1 MIFYIFLIDKNMIE
15 LEKYQAGH
23 FEKNLGYKYFVPSAI
38 NDEWT
43 WKTPALNL
51 LLEKAAIKL
60 GELNSYARLVPN
72 IDLFIQLHVTKE
84 AVVSSH
90 IEGTKTNMDEALLPV
105 EEIHPERRDDWQEV
119 NNYIKAL
126 NNAIEELKS
135 LPISSRLLK
144 ETHKILLQSVR
155 GEHKLPGEFRTSQ
168 NWIGG
173 TSLHDAVFIPPS
185 HHLVNEL
192 MSDLEKFLN
201 NDEINVPL
209 LIRIAIA
216 HYQFETIHPFLDGNG
231 RIGRLMITL
240 FLVSE
245 GILDKPLLY
254 PSLYFEKHKSLY
266 YDNLSNVRTK
276 NDMLQWIKYFLVG
289 IEQSAAKAVE
299 TLSNILKLK
308 ESIEKEINSNFGRRS
323 NSAHTL
329 VHFLFKD
336 PVISINKAAKE
347 CNLSFKAA
355 NDLVALMQKSNYLKE
370 LTKQSRNRIFIFEPY
385 LKIFDND

>member
-1 MIFYIFLIDKNMIE
+1 MIE

-155 GEHKLPGEFRTSQ
+155 GEHKLPGRETEIKFEDTFNNGQ
-168 NWIGG
+168 C
-173 TSLHDAVFIPPS
+173 HS
-185 HHLVNEL
+185 H
-192 MSDLEKFLN
+192 
-201 NDEINVPL
+201 
-209 LIRIAIA
+209 A
-216 HYQFETIHPFLDGNG
+216 YQQPFLPIQLW
-231 RIGRLMITL
+231 R
-240 FLVSE
+240 
-245 GILDKPLLY
+245 
-254 PSLYFEKHKSLY
+254 
-266 YDNLSNVRTK
+266 
-276 NDMLQWIKYFLVG
+276 
-289 IEQSAAKAVE
+289 
-299 TLSNILKLK
+299 
-308 ESIEKEINSNFGRRS
+308 
-323 NSAHTL
+323 
-329 VHFLFKD
+329 
-336 PVISINKAAKE
+336 
-347 CNLSFKAA
+347 
-355 NDLVALMQKSNYLKE
+355 NY
-370 LTKQSRNRIFIFEPY
+370 Q
-385 LKIFDND
+385 

>member
-1 MIFYIFLIDKNMIE
+1 MIE

>member
-1 MIFYIFLIDKNMIE
+1 MIE

-119 NNYIKAL
+119 NNYIRAL
-126 NNAIEELKS
+126 NNAIKELKS

-254 PSLYFEKHKSLY
+254 PSLYFEKNKSLY

-276 NDMLQWIKYFLVG
+276 NDMLQWIKYFLIG

-336 PVISINKAAKE
+336 PVISIDKAAKE